1 MIRKLT
7 FALSLLGVCFTGFVH
22 ALGLGEVT
30 VKSSLNQPLTAEIE
44 LVNSSELGVNEILPG
59 LATREEFLKA
69 NVDRVYF
76 LSDIRF
82 NVETNA
88 DGKVVVVLTTKKPV
102 REPFLNFLV
111 EVIWPSGRLLREY
124 ALLID
129 PPVFT
134 EEKTQ
139 AVRPARANNTSNGDV
154 LAVSP
159 EPVSRSVLA
168 PQNSVQGGEY
178 GPTNANDTLWEIAI
192 KARPNR
198 KVTPQQVMLAIQDLN
213 PDAFI
218 QQNINKLKA
227 GQVLR
232 LPTFEQ
238 IRQRSR
244 SQAIKEVITQNE
256 ATRPKRTKSVASVI
270 KNISPTSTQSP
281 VKDELKLVVDSKQS
295 TNAESANSGQSSTTG
310 NGAAAN
316 QKLAVTL
323 EKLDKATIDNTEL
336 NSRVSDLEE
345 QLQTLQRLL
354 TLKNDHLANIQSQM
368 RANEQAKLEAEQ
380 KSKNGSVAADSE
392 SSKDISDVTGNAN
405 VAAISPALSEKEK
418 VGITSADKAPVDN
431 GASNEAIALAAD
443 KKALALSK
451 VPSTVE
457 TASPESNDQQTSE
470 NTIQTI
476 LNNPL
481 YFAILV
487 VGVLLLVVLLWFVSR
502 SNAQKEQEYQA
513 LNPAEDDDVD
523 EFQESHEGF
532 DEGDE
537 AGIDSFESGD
547 DYVDELDTD
556 GQESESESENVI
568 AEADVYIAY
577 GRLDQAASVL
587 EDAISAE
594 PVRTDYRLKLLTV
607 YKEAKDVD
615 AFNRQFSELEA
626 IQDATAIEE
635 AAQIRADMLDDEL
648 VSLEDKESALLQ
660 TRDTESEVENKAKVE
675 STLECEAEALK
686 SDEESFDFDGVSLE
700 ESSES
705 DIDFS
710 SEELNLDLDFDEA
723 SLDAAISEEDLT
735 DTADSDRVSEFS
747 PSLDDASS
755 EASLSSDSLSLD
767 EVLNE
772 PDSADELSEALSLN
786 EDLGLA
792 SDSGLSEEL
801 LDVDDFDDSILDVDL
816 DDIDLSGEL
825 DQESEISLP
834 EEFSEG
840 LGGGVSG
847 LNNEAPNTLDAED
860 LVVSDDILEEATE
873 AFNNDSDLD
882 MDLDGG
888 LGDAE
893 EFDFL
898 EGTDESSTKLDLAR
912 AYIDMGD
919 LDGAKDILDE
929 VTKEGSTE
937 QQAEAKDLLNSIDS

>member
-139 AVRPARANNTSNGDV
+139 AVRPARASNTSNGDV

-159 EPVSRSVLA
+159 EPVSRSVLS
-168 PQNSVQGGEY
+168 PQNSVQGGVY

-244 SQAIKEVITQNE
+244 SQAIQEVITQNE

-295 TNAESANSGQSSTTG
+295 TNAESANSGQSSTSG
-310 NGAAAN
+310 NGTVAN

-380 KSKNGSVAADSE
+380 ESKNGSIAVDSE
-392 SSKDISDVTGNAN
+392 SSKDISDVTGDAN
-405 VAAISPALSEKEK
+405 VAGINPALSEKEK
-418 VGITSADKAPVDN
+418 VGITPADKALVDS
-431 GASNEAIALAAD
+431 GASNETLVLAAD
-443 KKALALSK
+443 KEALTLSK

-457 TASPESNDQQTSE
+457 TASSESNDQQASE

-513 LNPAEDDDVD
+513 LNPAEDDEVD
-523 EFQESHEGF
+523 EFQEGHEGF

-547 DYVDELDTD
+547 DYVEELESD
-556 GQESESESENVI
+556 GQESESENVI

-660 TRDTESEVENKAKVE
+660 TRETESEVENKAKVE

-710 SEELNLDLDFDEA
+710 SEELNLDLDLDEA

-735 DTADSDRVSEFS
+735 DTADSDRLSEFL

-772 PDSADELSEALSLN
+772 SDSADELSEALSLN
-786 EDLGLA
+786 EDLGLV

-801 LDVDDFDDSILDVDL
+801 LDVDNFDDDILDVDL

>member
-30 VKSSLNQPLTAEIE
+30 VKSALNQPLTAEIE

-88 DGKVVVVLTTKKPV
+88 NGKLVVVLTTKKPV

-134 EEKTQ
+134 EEKTK
-139 AVRPARANNTSNGDV
+139 AVRPASANNVSSGDV
-154 LAVSP
+154 LAVSSQ
-159 EPVSRSVLA
+159 PVSRSILA
-168 PQNSVQGGEY
+168 PQDSVQGGVY

-198 KVTPQQVMLAIQDLN
+198 KVSPQQVMLAIQDLN
-213 PDAFI
+213 PNAFI

-232 LPTFEQ
+232 LPTYEQ
-238 IRQRSR
+238 IQQRNL
-244 SQAIKEVITQNE
+244 SQAIQEVITQNE

-270 KNISPTSTQSP
+270 KNISPSTIKSP
-281 VKDELKLVVDSKQS
+281 EKDELKLVVDNKKS
-295 TNAESANSGQSSTTG
+295 TNAESANSGQSANSG
-310 NGAAAN
+310 NGSAAN
-316 QKLAVTL
+316 QKLAITL

-354 TLKNDHLANIQSQM
+354 TLKNDHLANIQTQM
-368 RANEQAKLEAEQ
+368 RANEQAKLEAQQ
-380 KSKNGSVAADSE
+380 KSANDSLNKDSGLPKAAN
-392 SSKDISDVTGNAN
+392 DIGDNAN
-405 VAAISPALSEKEK
+405 VAVNEATLTKTISKDIADQAPPKKDTSKEAVEMPVDKGVSKLSETSSVVDTAVVESDTSKE
-418 VGITSADKAPVDN
+418 T
-431 GASNEAIALAAD
+431 
-443 KKALALSK
+443 
-451 VPSTVE
+451 
-457 TASPESNDQQTSE
+457 E
-470 NTIQTI
+470 NLIQTI
-476 LNNPL
+476 ISNPL

-513 LNPAEDDDVD
+513 LNPSEDDNLD
-523 EFQESHEGF
+523 ELEDEYESFNEGN
-532 DEGDE
+532 ETE
-537 AGIDSFESGD
+537 IEETLEND
-547 DYVDELDTD
+547 DYEEEL
-556 GQESESESENVI
+556 GSEGHEAESESEDVI

-607 YKEAKDVD
+607 YKEAKDVE

-660 TRDTESEVENKAKVE
+660 TRDIEEEVDNKAKVE
-675 STLECEAEALK
+675 STLECEAEAL
-686 SDEESFDFDGVSLE
+686 ENEGQSFDFDSVSLE
-700 ESSES
+700 ESGES

-710 SEELNLDLDFDEA
+710 SEELSLDLD
-723 SLDAAISEEDLT
+723 LDDALLNAPEDDLI
-735 DTADSDRVSEFS
+735 DTAVSDKESAFS
-747 PSLDDASS
+747 PSLDDETSDVGMSS
-755 EASLSSDSLSLD
+755 ESLSLD
-767 EVLNE
+767 AVLNE
-772 PDSADELSEALSLN
+772 SDSTDELSEDLDLS

-792 SDSGLSEEL
+792 EDSDLSEGL
-801 LDVDDFDDSILDVDL
+801 LAADDFDDDMLDVDL

-834 EEFSEG
+834 GEFSEG
-840 LGGGVSG
+840 LGEGASG
-847 LNNEAPNTLDAED
+847 LGVDASNILDAD
-860 LVVSDDILEEATE
+860 NLVVSDDILEEATE
-873 AFNNDSDLD
+873 AFNNDSDEE
-882 MDLDGG
+882 MDLDAG

-929 VTKEGSTE
+929 VTKEGSSE
-937 QQAEAKDLLNSIDS
+937 QQAEAKDLLSSIDS

>member
-30 VKSSLNQPLTAEIE
+30 VKSALNQPLTAEIE

-88 DGKVVVVLTTKKPV
+88 NGKLVVVLTTKKPV

-134 EEKTQ
+134 EEKTK
-139 AVRPARANNTSNGDV
+139 AVRPASANNVSSGDV
-154 LAVSP
+154 LAVSSQ
-159 EPVSRSVLA
+159 PVSRSILA
-168 PQNSVQGGEY
+168 PQDSVQGGVY

-198 KVTPQQVMLAIQDLN
+198 KVSPQQVMLAIQDLN
-213 PDAFI
+213 PNAFI

-232 LPTFEQ
+232 LPTYEQ
-238 IRQRSR
+238 IQQRNL
-244 SQAIKEVITQNE
+244 SQAIQEVITQNE

-270 KNISPTSTQSP
+270 KNISPSTIKSP
-281 VKDELKLVVDSKQS
+281 EKDELKLVVDNKKS
-295 TNAESANSGQSSTTG
+295 TNAESANSGQSANSG
-310 NGAAAN
+310 NGSAAN
-316 QKLAVTL
+316 QKLAITL

-354 TLKNDHLANIQSQM
+354 TLKNDHLANIQTQM
-368 RANEQAKLEAEQ
+368 RANEQAKLEAQQ
-380 KSKNGSVAADSE
+380 KSANDSLNKDSGLPKAAN
-392 SSKDISDVTGNAN
+392 DIGDNAN
-405 VAAISPALSEKEK
+405 VAVNEATLTKTISKDIADQAPPKKDTSKEAVEMPVDKGVSKLSETSSVVDTAVVESDTSKE
-418 VGITSADKAPVDN
+418 T
-431 GASNEAIALAAD
+431 
-443 KKALALSK
+443 
-451 VPSTVE
+451 
-457 TASPESNDQQTSE
+457 E
-470 NTIQTI
+470 NLIQTI
-476 LNNPL
+476 ISNPL

-513 LNPAEDDDVD
+513 LNPSEDDNLD
-523 EFQESHEGF
+523 ELEDEYESFNEGN
-532 DEGDE
+532 ETE
-537 AGIDSFESGD
+537 IEETLEND
-547 DYVDELDTD
+547 DYEEEL
-556 GQESESESENVI
+556 GSEGHEAESESEDVI

-607 YKEAKDVD
+607 YKEAKDVE

-660 TRDTESEVENKAKVE
+660 TRDIEEEVDNKAKVE
-675 STLECEAEALK
+675 STLECEAEAL
-686 SDEESFDFDGVSLE
+686 ENEGQSFDFDSVSLE
-700 ESSES
+700 ESGES

-710 SEELNLDLDFDEA
+710 SEELSLDLD
-723 SLDAAISEEDLT
+723 LDDALLNAPEDDLI
-735 DTADSDRVSEFS
+735 DTAVSDKESAFS
-747 PSLDDASS
+747 PSLDDETSDVGMSS
-755 EASLSSDSLSLD
+755 EPLSLD
-767 EVLNE
+767 AVLNE
-772 PDSADELSEALSLN
+772 SDSTDELSEDLDLS

-792 SDSGLSEEL
+792 EDSDLSEGL
-801 LDVDDFDDSILDVDL
+801 LAADDFDDDMLDVDL

-834 EEFSEG
+834 GEFSEG
-840 LGGGVSG
+840 LGEGASG
-847 LNNEAPNTLDAED
+847 LGVDASNILDAD
-860 LVVSDDILEEATE
+860 NLVVSDDILEEATE
-873 AFNNDSDLD
+873 AFNNDSDEE
-882 MDLDGG
+882 MDLDAG

-929 VTKEGSTE
+929 VTKEGSSE
-937 QQAEAKDLLNSIDS
+937 QQAEAKDLLSSIDS